1 MKSTS
6 KKLLATALLI
16 ATAATLPPILPAKA
30 DDFTASEVKANLS
43 DVAPEVLQSIAAVKT
58 RSDGTEAIRTTVK
71 GTDLTVPVDPTGGVS
86 IDSVNGPTIEIGLP
100 AANKADDAIAVAR
113 GLVAYDNN
121 NGSASLVKA
130 AVDGSVEFLTII
142 EGVDSPTRFAY
153 PIQVSTGGRI
163 ELTPSGGA
171 NILDD
176 NGAVVSTVA
185 PAWAKDANGRRV
197 RTHYRVEGNTLVQYI
212 EHRTEGI
219 AYPVVADPWVR
230 RWYGWDL
237 LFDRNQTNN
246 IMLGL
251 AAVAIRSL
259 FITDVTVSK
268 VATAVASGLAAYAN
282 WVYNRGGCL
291 KMRITYSLSVI
302 PGHYYGGSCR

>member
-1 MKSTS
+1 MTS
-6 KKLLATALLI
+6 RLTRSLATALLI
-16 ATAATLPPILPAKA
+16 ATAATLPPLLPAKA
-30 DDFTASEVKANLS
+30 DDFTASEIKAKLS
-43 DVAPEVLQSIAAVKT
+43 DVAPEVLESIASVNTTAG
-58 RSDGTEAIRTTVK
+58 GTDAIDTKVK
-71 GTDLTVPVDPTGGVS
+71 GTDLTVPVDPATGVS
-86 IDSVNGPTIEIGLP
+86 IDSAAGPAVEIGLP
-100 AANKADDAIAVAR
+100 AADKADDAIAVAR

-130 AVDGSVEFLTII
+130 AVDGSVEFLTVI
-142 EGVDSPTRFAY
+142 EGASSPTRFAY
-153 PIQVSTGGRI
+153 PIEVSTGGRI
-163 ELTPSGGA
+163 KLTTTGGA
-171 NILDD
+171 NILD
-176 NGAVVSTVA
+176 NSGAVVSTVA

-197 RTHYRVEGNTLVQYI
+197 RTHYRVEGDTLVQYI
-212 EHRTEGI
+212 EHRAAGI

-237 LFDRNQTNN
+237 EFDRNQTNN

-268 VATAVASGLAAYAN
+268 IATAVATGLAAYAN

-291 KMRITYSLSVI
+291 KMRITYTLGVI
-302 PGHYYGGSCR
+302 PGHYYGGNCR